1 LLINKTFRGQR
12 FGNLFLIIK
21 KGNNVMQVL
30 ILTHNILVERPLVE
44 KLQRLNIEV
53 LSSAKLLNMLQAKQ
67 VPLDVMSFFDVLV
80 ISETV
85 SDQELSVILE
95 EVGEKFVV
103 IRETDRI
110 PQKDEKA
117 DWESRGVDEWLLED
131 ETLSGLR
138 EKLAENTVEES
149 VYSIGFGMKAKKEES
164 EYEKRPIPLW
174 NLTRSEREM
183 LSTLIST
190 KDAPISRSDLAVK
203 IWGDSDS
210 ASHMTRL
217 STIIKHLRNK
227 LKIDGVEYDVIRTNW
242 GEGYQLSK
250 ICFDH
255 YIVDDRIMDVIKT
268 GT

>member
-1 LLINKTFRGQR
+1 
-12 FGNLFLIIK
+12 
-21 KGNNVMQVL
+21 MQVL

-44 KLQRLNIEV
+44 KLQRLNVEV
-53 LSSAKLLNMLQAKQ
+53 LSSAKLLTMLQTKQ
-67 VPLDVMSFFDVLV
+67 VPLEVLSFFDVLIV
-80 ISETV
+80 SETI
-85 SDQELSVILE
+85 SDQELTIILE
-95 EVGEKFVV
+95 EVGEKFTI
-103 IRETDRI
+103 IRQTDRT
-110 PQKDEKA
+110 PQKEEKM
-117 DWESRGVDEWLLED
+117 DWETKGVDEWLLED

-138 EKLAENTVEES
+138 EKLAEKTLKES
-149 VYSIGFGMKAKKEES
+149 VYSIGFGMRPQPEEKEE
-164 EYEKRPIPLW
+164 EKRAIPLW

-190 KDAPISRSDLAVK
+190 KDAPISRNDLAVK

-250 ICFDH
+250 VFFDH
-255 YIVDDRIMDVIKT
+255 YIVDDRIMDEIKT
-268 GT
+268 GN

>member
-1 LLINKTFRGQR
+1 
-12 FGNLFLIIK
+12 
-21 KGNNVMQVL
+21 MQVL

-53 LSSAKLLNMLQAKQ
+53 LSSEKILTMLQAKQ
-67 VPLDVMSFFDVLV
+67 VPLEVMSFFNVL
-80 ISETV
+80 IASETI
-85 SDQELSVILE
+85 SDQELTVILE
-95 EVGEKFVV
+95 EVGEKFT
-103 IRETDRI
+103 ILRQTDQM
-110 PQKDEKA
+110 PSKEEKTE
-117 DWESRGVDEWLLED
+117 WEARGVDEWLLE
-131 ETLSGLR
+131 EESLSGLR
-138 EKLAENTVEES
+138 EKLAERTLRES
-149 VYSIGFGMKAKKEES
+149 GYSISFGMTQKVENVQ
-164 EYEKRPIPLW
+164 EKRPIPLW

-190 KDAPISRSDLAVK
+190 KDAPISRNDLAIK

-250 ICFDH
+250 VFFDH
-255 YIVDDRIMDVIKT
+255 YVVDDRIMEEIKT
-268 GT
+268 GN

>member
-1 LLINKTFRGQR
+1 
-12 FGNLFLIIK
+12 
-21 KGNNVMQVL
+21 MQVL

-53 LSSAKLLNMLQAKQ
+53 LSSEKILTMLQAKQ
-67 VPLDVMSFFDVLV
+67 VPLEVMSFFNVL
-80 ISETV
+80 IASETI
-85 SDQELSVILE
+85 SDQELTVILE
-95 EVGEKFVV
+95 EVGEKFT
-103 IRETDRI
+103 ILRQTDQM
-110 PQKDEKA
+110 PSKEEKTE
-117 DWESRGVDEWLLED
+117 WEARGVDEWLLE
-131 ETLSGLR
+131 EESLSGLR
-138 EKLAENTVEES
+138 EKLAERTLKES
-149 VYSIGFGMKAKKEES
+149 GYSISFGMTQKAENVQ
-164 EYEKRPIPLW
+164 EKRPIPLW

-190 KDAPISRSDLAVK
+190 KDAPISRNDLAIK

-250 ICFDH
+250 VFFDH
-255 YIVDDRIMDVIKT
+255 YVVDDRIMEEIKT
-268 GT
+268 GN

>member
-1 LLINKTFRGQR
+1 
-12 FGNLFLIIK
+12 
-21 KGNNVMQVL
+21 MQVL

-53 LSSAKLLNMLQAKQ
+53 LSSEKLLTLLQTKQ
-67 VPLDVMSFFDVLV
+67 VSLEVINFFNVL
-80 ISETV
+80 IASETI
-85 SDQELSVILE
+85 SDQELTVILE
-95 EVGEKFVV
+95 EVGKDFT
-103 IRETDRI
+103 ILRQTDQL
-110 PQKDEKA
+110 PSKEEKA

-131 ETLSGLR
+131 ESLSGLR
-138 EKLAENTVEES
+138 EKLAEKVLKEAS
-149 VYSIGFGMKAKKEES
+149 YSIGFGIPAQPAES
-164 EYEKRPIPLW
+164 TSEKRPIPLW

-190 KDAPISRSDLAVK
+190 KEAPISRNDLAIK

-227 LKIDGVEYDVIRTNW
+227 LKIDGVEYDIIRTNW

-250 ICFDH
+250 VFFD
-255 YIVDDRIMDVIKT
+255 YYVIDDRIMNEIKT
-268 GT
+268 GN

>member
-1 LLINKTFRGQR
+1 
-12 FGNLFLIIK
+12 
-21 KGNNVMQVL
+21 MQVL

-53 LSSAKLLNMLQAKQ
+53 LSSAKLLTMLQAKQ
-67 VPLDVMSFFDVLV
+67 VPLEVMNFFDVLIV
-80 ISETV
+80 SETI
-85 SDQELSVILE
+85 SDQELTVILE
-95 EVGEKFVV
+95 EVGEKFTI
-103 IRETDRI
+103 IRETDWM
-110 PQKDEKA
+110 PQKEEKSE
-117 DWESRGVDEWLLED
+117 WESQGVDEWLLED

-138 EKLAENTVEES
+138 EKLAEKTLKES
-149 VYSIGFGMKAKKEES
+149 VYSIGFGMRTQKEES
-164 EYEKRPIPLW
+164 EKEKRPIPLW

-190 KDAPISRSDLAVK
+190 KEAPISRNDLAVK

-250 ICFDH
+250 VFFDH
-255 YIVDDRIMDVIKT
+255 YVVDDRIMEEIKT
-268 GT
+268 GN

>member
-1 LLINKTFRGQR
+1 
-12 FGNLFLIIK
+12 
-21 KGNNVMQVL
+21 MQVL

-53 LSSAKLLNMLQAKQ
+53 LSSAKLLTMLQTKQ
-67 VPLDVMSFFDVLV
+67 VPLEVLSFFDVLIV
-80 ISETV
+80 SETI
-85 SDQELSVILE
+85 SDQELTIILE
-95 EVGEKFVV
+95 EVGEKFTI
-103 IRETDRI
+103 IRQTDRT
-110 PQKDEKA
+110 PQKEEKM
-117 DWESRGVDEWLLED
+117 DWETKGVDEWLLED

-138 EKLAENTVEES
+138 EKLAEKTLKES
-149 VYSIGFGMKAKKEES
+149 VYSIGFGMRPQPEEKEE
-164 EYEKRPIPLW
+164 EKRAIPLW

-190 KDAPISRSDLAVK
+190 KDAPISRNDLAVK

-250 ICFDH
+250 VFFDH
-255 YIVDDRIMDVIKT
+255 YIVDDRIMDEIKT
-268 GT
+268 GN

>member
-1 LLINKTFRGQR
+1 
-12 FGNLFLIIK
+12 
-21 KGNNVMQVL
+21 MEVL

-53 LSSAKLLNMLQAKQ
+53 LSSAKLLTMIQANQ
-67 VPLDVMSFFDVLV
+67 VPLDVLSFFDVV
-80 ISETV
+80 IVSETI
-85 SDQELSVILE
+85 SDQELTVVLE
-95 EVGEKFVV
+95 KVGDKFTI
-103 IRETDRI
+103 IREADRL
-110 PQKDEKA
+110 PQKEEKA
-117 DWESRGVDEWLLED
+117 EWTALGVDEWLLED

-138 EKLAENTVEES
+138 EKLAENTLKDS
-149 VYSIGFGMKAKKEES
+149 VYSVGFGVRQQAES
-164 EYEKRPIPLW
+164 EQEKRPLPLW

-183 LSTLIST
+183 LSTLIAT
-190 KDAPISRSDLAVK
+190 KEAPISRNDLAIK

-250 ICFDH
+250 VFFDH
-255 YIVDDRIMDVIKT
+255 YIVDDRIMEEIKT
-268 GT
+268 GK

>member
-1 LLINKTFRGQR
+1 
-12 FGNLFLIIK
+12 
-21 KGNNVMQVL
+21 MQVL

-44 KLQRLNIEV
+44 KLQRLNVEV
-53 LSSAKLLNMLQAKQ
+53 LSSAKLLTMLQTKQ
-67 VPLDVMSFFDVLV
+67 VPLEVLSFFDVLIV
-80 ISETV
+80 SETI
-85 SDQELSVILE
+85 SDQELTIILE
-95 EVGEKFVV
+95 EVGEKFTI
-103 IRETDRI
+103 IRQTDRT
-110 PQKDEKA
+110 PQKEEKM
-117 DWESRGVDEWLLED
+117 DWEAKGVDEWLLED

-138 EKLAENTVEES
+138 EKLAEKTLKES
-149 VYSIGFGMKAKKEES
+149 VYSIGFGMRPQPEEKEE
-164 EYEKRPIPLW
+164 EKRAIPLW

-190 KDAPISRSDLAVK
+190 KDAPISRNDLAVK

-250 ICFDH
+250 VFFDH
-255 YIVDDRIMDVIKT
+255 YIVDDRIMDEIKT
-268 GT
+268 GN

>member
-1 LLINKTFRGQR
+1 
-12 FGNLFLIIK
+12 
-21 KGNNVMQVL
+21 MEVL

-53 LSSAKLLNMLQAKQ
+53 MSSVKLLTLLQAKQ
-67 VPLDVMSFFDVLV
+67 APLEVLNFFDVLI

-85 SDQELSVILE
+85 SDQELTEILTDA
-95 EVGEKFVV
+95 GKQYT
-103 IRETDRI
+103 ILRETDHL
-110 PQKDEKA
+110 PQKEDRAKWQA
-117 DWESRGVDEWLLED
+117 QGIDDWLLED
-131 ETLSGLR
+131 DPLSELR
-138 EKLAENTVEES
+138 EKLAEKTLNES
-149 VYSIGFGMKAKKEES
+149 VYSIGFSMRMQQENQQ
-164 EYEKRPIPLW
+164 EKYPIPLW

-190 KDAPISRSDLAVK
+190 KEAPISRNDLAIK

-250 ICFDH
+250 VFFDH
-255 YIVDDRIMDVIKT
+255 YVVDDRIMEEIQT
-268 GT
+268 GN

>member
-1 LLINKTFRGQR
+1 
-12 FGNLFLIIK
+12 
-21 KGNNVMQVL
+21 MQVL

-53 LSSAKLLNMLQAKQ
+53 LSSSKILSMLLVQQ
-67 VPLDVMSFFDVLV
+67 VPSEVMGYFDVLI

-85 SDQELSVILE
+85 SDQELSMILE
-95 EVGEKFVV
+95 MVGNKFTI
-103 IRETDRI
+103 IRETDNF
-110 PQKDEKA
+110 PQNEEKA
-117 DWESRGVDEWLLED
+117 EWESFGVDEWLLE
-131 ETLSGLR
+131 EESLSGLR
-138 EKLAENTVEES
+138 EKLAEKASKES
-149 VYSIGFGMKAKKEES
+149 IYSVGFGFKTQEERS
-164 EYEKRPIPLW
+164 DYEKRPLPLW

-183 LSTLIST
+183 LSTLIAT
-190 KDAPISRSDLAVK
+190 KDAPISRNDLAIK

-250 ICFDH
+250 VFFDH
-255 YIVDDRIMDVIKT
+255 YVIDDRIMEEIKT
-268 GT
+268 AK